1 MKYNINMPNAY
12 SLLIFY
18 SISALKSMKGGIVLN
33 DISKKIKSI
42 RLNNKLRQTDF
53 AEMICISQS
62 YLSRLESGQKYPS
75 KTVIRLI
82 SLQFGIDENFFKEDI
97 NELNS

>member
-1 MKYNINMPNAY
+1 MPNAY
-12 SLLIFY
+12 TLLIFY

-42 RLNNKLRQTDF
+42 RLGNKLRQTDF

-62 YLSRLESGQKYPS
+62 HLSRIESRQDYPS
-75 KTVIRLI
+75 RAVIRLI
-82 SLQFGIDENFFKEDI
+82 SLQFGIDEEFLKEDV
-97 NELNS
+97 NEFNS

>member
-1 MKYNINMPNAY
+1 MPNAY
-12 SLLIFY
+12 TLLIFY

-42 RLNNKLRQTDF
+42 RLSNKLRQTDF
-53 AEMICISQS
+53 AEMICISQPH
-62 YLSRLESGQKYPS
+62 LSRIESGQDCPS
-75 KTVIRLI
+75 KAVIRLI
-82 SLQFGIDENFFKEDI
+82 SLQFGIDEDLLKEDI

>member
-1 MKYNINMPNAY
+1 
-12 SLLIFY
+12 
-18 SISALKSMKGGIVLN
+18 MKGGIVLN

-42 RLNNKLRQTDF
+42 RLGNKLMQTDF
-53 AEMICISQS
+53 TEMICISQS
-62 YLSRLESGQKYPS
+62 YLSRLENGQKYPS
-75 KTVIRLI
+75 KSIIRLI